1 MIDASD
7 FGEEGMVASM
17 DGMKL
22 SSDKPTIGAGI
33 KSQPAAVTA
42 TISRHD
48 EYEDMEDDS
57 LALDESTAIPGGL
70 NGPTTSLSPP
80 SSSSMKMVIHHF
92 QCMHFSLQHRLTHHT
107 TCIL

>member
-7 FGEEGMVASM
+7 FGEEGVVASM

-22 SSDKPTIGAGI
+22 SGDKVTTDTGAGI
-33 KSQPAAVTA
+33 KSSPAVVTAAVV
-42 TISRHD
+42 SRHD

-70 NGPTTSLSPP
+70 TGSTTSLSPP
-80 SSSSMKMVIHHF
+80 SSSASKTVLSLSIHAL
-92 QCMHFSLQHRLTHHT
+92 SLH
-107 TCIL
+107 IL